1 MIRFLNYKLPF
12 IIIIIIMDFYD
23 ILEFVSFIINNIEVY
38 KLYLESH
45 TISKYVKY

>member
-12 IIIIIIMDFYD
+12 IIIMDFYD

>member
-12 IIIIIIMDFYD
+12 IIIIMDFYD

>member
-1 MIRFLNYKLPF
+1 MIRFFNYKLPF
-12 IIIIIIMDFYD
+12 IIIIMDFYD